1 MASKLLIDGS
11 QIDQT
16 KVALV
21 GDFGLE
27 DFEFE
32 SNSQKHLKGN
42 IYLGKISRI
51 EPSLQAAFVDI
62 GSEKNGFLAFGEIH
76 PNYFQIPIADREALL
91 KAEADQQDLHNSQA
105 DNSPDSSNEDSS
117 ENTQVSEDDLIKNTE
132 NDILTSDEGLRD
144 NESNV
149 SEDNESN
156 VSEDNESNVSEDNE
170 SNVSED
176 NESNVSEDKE
186 IIIEPDDLP
195 SIEKKSKPNN
205 RHSKSQKIN
214 LRKKLFRS
222 YKIQEVIKN
231 SQLILVQVVKEE
243 RGNKGAALTS
253 YISLAGKYTVLM
265 PNSTKTK
272 GISRKIASSE
282 ERQKLQTMIEEL
294 KLPIDMGLIV
304 RTAGLNKT
312 KIEIKNDVEIL
323 KKLWNNIVGETTK
336 DTTIAPALVHE
347 EGNLIRRAIRDI
359 YTKEMKNIFIEG
371 SEAFK
376 ETKKYVSQLLP
387 NCAKYVK
394 EYKNKIPIFAKHN
407 VESELIK
414 MFDTNVHLKSG
425 GYLVINPTEALV
437 AIDVNSGS
445 ATKERNIEKT
455 AIKTNLEAAEEISKQ
470 IKIRDLSGLIVI
482 DFIDMYEMRNN
493 RLVEKKIKEMVKLDR
508 ARIQVN
514 RISQFGLME
523 LSRQRLRQ
531 SFIEWKCTLSIESCA
546 QKIIGLI
553 KQNSLTLKTSDLR
566 FEINPVL
573 SSYIKAHHE
582 KEILSIKEKYN
593 VKFIITENLM
603 LENDS
608 IIFNDLKDPKKKKKT
623 APNKKKKV
631 LKSKIPSK
639 KLSEAPKT
647 QKKLDPSPSK
657 ISSKVDTKKP
667 KAEKDAQD
675 EIKPVAIK
683 KARTGPKKTG
693 WWSQ

>member
-32 SNSQKHLKGN
+32 SNNQKHLKGN

-76 PNYFQIPIADREALL
+76 PNYFQIPVADKEALL
-91 KAEADQQDLHNSQA
+91 KEEADQQDFHNDENNNFESTEE
-105 DNSPDSSNEDSS
+105 DSKKENKSPDSTPDPSVDSPIVSTDKKEALPNED
-117 ENTQVSEDDLIKNTE
+117 VSET
-132 NDILTSDEGLRD
+132 
-144 NESNV
+144 
-149 SEDNESN
+149 
-156 VSEDNESNVSEDNE
+156 
-170 SNVSED
+170 
-176 NESNVSEDKE
+176 EDKE
-186 IIIEPDDLP
+186 ITIDPDDLP
-195 SIEKKSKPNN
+195 PLEKESKPKHK
-205 RHSKSQKIN
+205 HSQSQKNN

-282 ERQKLQTMIEEL
+282 ERQKLKAMIEEL
-294 KLPIDMGLIV
+294 KLPIEMGLIV

-312 KIEIKNDVEIL
+312 KIEIKKDVEIL
-323 KKLWNNIVGETTK
+323 KKLWNNIVNETTK

-359 YTKEMKNIFIEG
+359 YTKEMKNIFVEG

-376 ETKKYVSQLLP
+376 ETKKYVSQFLP
-387 NCAKYVK
+387 NCSKYVK
-394 EYKNKIPIFAKHN
+394 EYTNKIPIFVKHE

-414 MFDTNVHLKSG
+414 MFDTTVHLKSG

-470 IKIRDLSGLIVI
+470 IKIRDLSGLVVI

-546 QKIIGLI
+546 QKIISLI
-553 KQNSLTLKTSDLR
+553 KQNSLVLKTNVLR

-573 SSYIKAHHE
+573 SNYIKNNHD
-582 KEILSIKEKYN
+582 KEILSIKKKYKVEFN
-593 VKFIITENLM
+593 ITENLM
-603 LENDS
+603 LENDA
-608 IIFNDLKDPKKKKKT
+608 IIFNDLKDPKKKKKKSN
-623 APNKKKKV
+623 PIKKKNAS
-631 LKSKIPSK
+631 KSKESNKQLLETSNLSK
-639 KLSEAPKT
+639 KVKSNS
-647 QKKLDPSPSK
+647 KKPDK
-657 ISSKVDTKKP
+657 IETKKTPIEEKP
-667 KAEKDAQD
+667 K
-675 EIKPVAIK
+675 EIKTVAVRK
-683 KARTGPKKTG
+683 KRTGPKKTG
-693 WWSQ
+693 WWSP

>member
-117 ENTQVSEDDLIKNTE
+117 ENTQVLEDDLIKNTE
-132 NDILTSDEGLRD
+132 NDILTGDEGLRD
-144 NESNV
+144 NEG
-149 SEDNESN
+149 
-156 VSEDNESNVSEDNE
+156 
-170 SNVSED
+170 
-176 NESNVSEDKE
+176 NVSEDKE

-282 ERQKLQTMIEEL
+282 ERQKLKTMIEEL

-387 NCAKYVK
+387 SCAKYVK

-593 VKFIITENLM
+593 VKFTITENLM
-603 LENDS
+603 LENDT

-631 LKSKIPSK
+631 VKSKIPSK
-639 KLSEAPKT
+639 KLSEAPKI

-667 KAEKDAQD
+667 KAEKDVQDVQD